1 MKRSQRW
8 SLIFVLGLVVTGKAS
23 AVAQTAAAG
32 SVDTSLTVTIH
43 VYNYA
48 KVDHKTLIEAE
59 KVGTGLFR
67 KTGVET
73 RWIDASD
80 NKQQNRTSE
89 RSSDLTH
96 IALNILPRAI
106 GDRVEFSNE
115 VMGLAPGTGPDRH
128 LVYVFYDRI
137 ESANDTQLT
146 RRDGIHVPTSQ
157 TFGHVIVHEIGHVL
171 LNVEVH
177 PNIGIM
183 RGGWDLKDLQEIA
196 YGSLV
201 FTPVQAEVIRAEVVR
216 RVGVQRMRQLQV
228 VEVARP

>member
-1 MKRSQRW
+1 MKKSQKW
-8 SLIFVLGLVVTGKAS
+8 SLIFVLGLIVTGKAS
-23 AVAQTAAAG
+23 AVAQTTAPG
-32 SVDTSLTVTIH
+32 SADMSLTITIH

-48 KVDHKTLIEAE
+48 EVDHQTLMEAE
-59 KVGTGLFR
+59 KIATRLFR

-80 NKQQNRTSE
+80 NKQQDWSSE
-89 RSSDLTH
+89 TSSDLTH

-106 GDRVEFSNE
+106 DDRVQLSNE

-128 LVYVFYDRI
+128 LVYVFYNRI

-146 RRDGIHVPTSQ
+146 RLDGIHVPTSQ
-157 TFGHVIVHEIGHVL
+157 TFGHVIAHEIGHLL
-171 LNVEVH
+171 LNMEVH
-177 PNIGIM
+177 SNIGIM

-196 YGSLV
+196 YGCLV

-216 RVGVQRMRQLQV
+216 RVGVRRIGHLQAV
-228 VEVARP
+228 AVARP